1 VAHRRSSVIEL
12 AGQDKATL
20 GECPLWDDRD
30 GRLLWVDIV
39 EGAINILVPSTS
51 AMRRIGLGEN
61 VGCLA
66 LTARP
71 DIVVGALR
79 SGWHWINVET
89 GEKRLIARSP
99 AGELCRF
106 TDGAVDRAGRFWV
119 GTLEDGEKN
128 PIGELYRLDADLT
141 YQSMDQGFLCSNGLA
156 WSLDQRWMFFVD
168 SRRDVIYR
176 YRFDVETGA
185 IGARDL
191 FVDTRDL
198 PGIPDGIAMDSD
210 GVLWC
215 AFWDGA
221 QVTGFDGDGVP
232 RQTLNVPALRPTSI
246 AFGGPELRTM
256 YITSAKFGLSE
267 LELRAWPASGSV
279 FEVDRA
285 TPGLATN
292 IFRADPWTDPR

>member
-1 VAHRRSSVIEL
+1 MAHRRSSVIEL

-20 GECPLWDDRD
+20 GEGPLWDHRD

-39 EGAINILVPSTS
+39 EGAINILLPSTS
-51 AMRRIGLGEN
+51 AMQRIELGEN
-61 VGCLA
+61 VGCIA

-71 DIVVGALR
+71 DTVVGALR
-79 SGWHWINVET
+79 SGWHWINIET

-99 AGELCRF
+99 AAKMCRF
-106 TDGAVDRAGRFWV
+106 NDGAVDRAGRFWV

-128 PIGELYRLDADLT
+128 PIGELFRLDADLT
-141 YQSMDQGFLCSNGLA
+141 YQSMDQGFLCSNGIA

-168 SRRDVIYR
+168 SRRDAIYR
-176 YRFDVETGA
+176 YRSDVETGT

-221 QVTGFDGDGVP
+221 QVIGFDGDGVP
-232 RQTLNVPALRPTSI
+232 GKTLNVPALRPTSI

-256 YITSAKFGLSE
+256 YITSARFGLSDME
-267 LELRAWPASGSV
+267 MRDWPASGSV
-279 FEVDRA
+279 FEVDHA
-285 TPGLATN
+285 TPGLPTN